1 MESAMEMP
9 ECPVC
14 LQVYDG
20 EEAIPRVLSCGH
32 SVCSP
37 CIGLLSSSSMA
48 RSFPDTI
55 RCPACNQVVPF
66 PSGQGPSA
74 LPKNI
79 DLLRLCSSSPSSRQ
93 VHSRPREMKDAEFLP
108 LPWDDQFFASWKD
121 LIVPADAISITA
133 PFDSGTDAVSGTL
146 TRDYT
151 CGRSR
156 RFREN
161 QTVRLLAVGAYFS
174 SYPSLSA
181 EAGSGQFKLSSTARV
196 MEALSKLTEKERAEL
211 HLIVAAPSRQRHGLC
226 RVLGLWMSSE
236 ENSPLFLVGEAFQFG
251 LSRAP
256 DGNEEMG
263 LVNPDDVFGFA
274 KVSME
279 FCEAMVGLHSQ
290 GIACGCLTPSC
301 FRFDSYGHCSLD
313 MNEVLLACRRVRMD
327 VAEATSSS
335 NQCFV
340 SPELRKELL
349 LNKPDPSCGSGV
361 AYGSDVWSLAC
372 ILIMLIVGEG
382 QHCTLWDDFTVNDSV
397 ELNYDLYD
405 IWLKKLT
412 SKLKSSLQGTRFES
426 LLPILE
432 SCLNHDPKNRPGV
445 EDMWRCL
452 MSLSIRSIYTVPA
465 GSETLAAKDLLCCL
479 VLGDL
484 CRVPKSGDHPCVKE
498 RKILKGA
505 KMTVDDLSGLPLE
518 TSCGQDVEHS
528 QQDETDRLLDKRFHG
543 AGLQSVSLSGHKD
556 CITGLAEGGGFLFSC
571 SFDKTVHVWSLQD
584 FSLVRTLR
592 GPEHKLM
599 AVVAVNPAG
608 KPMCIAGDSGGGL
621 CAWDVSISDTEEEEP
636 MRRWHHHNDWRYS
649 GVHSLAASESQ
660 FLYSGGG
667 DRSIK
672 AWSLQDFSLACTL
685 TGHKSAVSCLA
696 ASEGILFSGSWDG
709 TIRLWWLH
717 DHTPLAVLEDGGLP
731 KGTSVLSLS
740 VSVAGRLLAAS
751 YDTGAIKVWRDGRLL
766 KSAQVLDGAIFSV
779 DVDGRWVFAGGW
791 DRTVQVQELS
801 ENDGFEAELRP
812 VGSIPSDS
820 VVTSILHWRGRLF
833 VGGSS
838 RDVKVYYYCQ
848 ESGEGDNDSC

>member
-79 DLLRLCSSSPSSRQ
+79 DLLASAPPRLP
-93 VHSRPREMKDAEFLP
+93 
-108 LPWDDQFFASWKD
+108 
-121 LIVPADAISITA
+121 PA
-133 PFDSGTDAVSGTL
+133 
-146 TRDYT
+146 
-151 CGRSR
+151 
-156 RFREN
+156 
-161 QTVRLLAVGAYFS
+161 
-174 SYPSLSA
+174 
-181 EAGSGQFKLSSTARV
+181 
-196 MEALSKLTEKERAEL
+196 
-211 HLIVAAPSRQRHGLC
+211 
-226 RVLGLWMSSE
+226 
-236 ENSPLFLVGEAFQFG
+236 
-251 LSRAP
+251 
-256 DGNEEMG
+256 
-263 LVNPDDVFGFA
+263 
-274 KVSME
+274 SME

-301 FRFDSYGHCSLD
+301 FRFDSYGHYSLD
-313 MNEVLLACRRVRMD
+313 LNEVLLACRRVRMD

-349 LNKPDPSCGSGV
+349 SNKPDPSCGSGV

-412 SKLKSSLQGTRFES
+412 SKLKSSLQGTRYES

-505 KMTVDDLSGLPLE
+505 KMTVDDLSGFPLE

-528 QQDETDRLLDKRFHG
+528 QQDETDRLLDKHFHG
-543 AGLQSVSLSGHKD
+543 GGLQSVSLSGHKD

-592 GPEHKLM
+592 GSEHKLM

-608 KPMCIAGDSGGGL
+608 KPMCIAGDK
-621 CAWDVSISDTEEEEP
+621 EEP

-649 GVHSLAASESQ
+649 GVHSLAASE
-660 FLYSGGG
+660 
-667 DRSIK
+667 SIK

-751 YDTGAIKVWRDGRLL
+751 YDTGAIKTWRDGRLL

-812 VGSIPSDS
+812 IGSIPSDS